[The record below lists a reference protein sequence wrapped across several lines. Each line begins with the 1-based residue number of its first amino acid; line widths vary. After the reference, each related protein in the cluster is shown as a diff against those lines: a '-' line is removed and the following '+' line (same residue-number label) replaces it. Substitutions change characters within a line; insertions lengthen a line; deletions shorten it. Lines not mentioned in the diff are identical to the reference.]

1 MTDRIERAAAE
12 IWQAWTG
19 HQVLDDLSPDA
30 RPADLAE
37 GMAVQDALRTLAGET
52 YGWKLA
58 ATSAAGQGRLGLD
71 SPQPGPLF
79 SRFRHESGDVLTGEG
94 MVMRV
99 VEAEFAFVLGSDI
112 EVDVD
117 AGVSREQL
125 LDAVSA
131 LHLAIEVPETRFR
144 PTTPPGPA
152 RFAADAARSGRF
164 VLGPDVP
171 GWRELDLSAQ
181 RTALAVN
188 GERASGGS
196 GAAVLGDPVD
206 ALLWLAN
213 ALPAWGH
220 ELKAG
225 DVVTS
230 GTTTVPPT
238 VAPGDRV
245 RATFGDLGE
254 VSFSFAG

>member
-1 MTDRIERAAAE
+1 VTDRIERAAAE
-12 IWQAWTG
+12 VWQAWTG

-37 GMAVQDALRTLAGET
+37 GMAVQDALRPLAGET

-58 ATSAAGQGRLGLD
+58 ATSPAGQAKFGLD
-71 SPQPGPLF
+71 APQPGPLF
-79 SRFRHESGDVLTGEG
+79 SRFRHESGDVLPGEG
-94 MVMRV
+94 MVLRV
-99 VEAEFAFVLGSDI
+99 VEAEFAFVLGTGI
-112 EVDVD
+112 E
-117 AGVSREQL
+117 AGATREQV

-131 LHLAIEVPETRFR
+131 LHLAVEVPETRFR
-144 PTTPPGPA
+144 TATPPGAA

-196 GAAVLGDPVD
+196 GAFVLGDPVD

-213 ALPAWGH
+213 ALPQWGH